1 MRALYTQSPFSPPV
15 WHPRRPGENSIK
27 LQQAVRRHRKWKVLI
42 LVGYTTCCWNTRIKA
57 DISRQSLLEH
67 FHSVVPGCS
76 CEKWRRP
83 LPVRNSVS
91 GEDLTSS
98 STSASH
104 PLHLSW
110 PLKRPYFTSAL
121 VLYVSVTYRLQH
133 HSLFSDNKSPVLS
146 RSEAKHTENKLLHE
160 RNSKFLSQCFPIH
173 TAILQPHLSSI
184 ICPVCIQQCVVW
196 DSATMNS
203 MQGMQT
209 RH

>member
-1 MRALYTQSPFSPPV
+1 MRALYTQSPFPPPV
-15 WHPRRPGENSIK
+15 WHPRR
-27 LQQAVRRHRKWKVLI
+27 L
-42 LVGYTTCCWNTRIKA
+42 GYTPSNSNKLSKKPAIVEMRCCWSTRIKA

-209 RH
+209 HQ